1 MPPAWKA
8 FRSPSESPKG
18 VATAE
23 GRTTRD
29 RADED
34 DVAQLAGALKAA
46 RRAHRA
52 YLAELRLGDTEP
64 AEDWSTWYAEYL
76 LGER

>member
-1 MPPAWKA
+1 MAWVEVPAADEKPP
-8 FRSPSESPKG
+8 
-18 VATAE
+18 
-23 GRTTRD
+23 TRD

-34 DVAQLAGALKAA
+34 EVAQLAGVLRAA

-52 YLAELRLGDTEP
+52 YLAELRLGDTTP

-76 LGER
+76 LGKQ